1 MQKLP
6 NANDPLAVFFVC
18 KHRYMKSEDDP
29 EARIRE
35 LEQPL
40 TDAARASETAANQ
53 SPGKWAPPSGPPA
66 PPSSVTPAAPPSG
79 PPVPPLSAPPFSP
92 LPPLPY
98 NDSFS
103 GPPRRS
109 QGRILW
115 IAIAVFVMGMIA
127 LPIGIFLFSAHQVSR
142 SGLPSMFPI
151 PSFPSV
157 NSNPSGTMPHTPG
170 AAPSTSATTAPAG
183 DNITVSGISEMRTIA
198 CNGGSVSVS
207 GITNNV
213 VITGHCARVIVSGIQ
228 NQITVDAAETIQASG
243 SENQITYHTGSPTIG
258 NSGIGNL
265 VHKG

>member
-1 MQKLP
+1 
-6 NANDPLAVFFVC
+6 
-18 KHRYMKSEDDP
+18 MKSEDDP

-40 TDAARASETAANQ
+40 SDAARASEAAANQ
-53 SPGKWAPPSGPPA
+53 SPGKWAPPSGPPPTRPYV
-66 PPSSVTPAAPPSG
+66 PPSVPPSG
-79 PPVPPLSAPPFSP
+79 PPVPSLSAPPFSP

-98 NDSFS
+98 SDSFS

-109 QGRILW
+109 QGRGIW

-157 NSNPSGTMPHTPG
+157 NPNPSGTMPHTPG
-170 AAPSTSATTAPAG
+170 VAPSTSSAATG
-183 DNITVSGISEMRTIA
+183 DNVTVSGISEVRTIA

-213 VITGHCARVIVSGIQ
+213 VITGHCARVTVSGIQ
-228 NQITVDAAETIQASG
+228 NHIIVDAADAIQASG

>member
-1 MQKLP
+1 
-6 NANDPLAVFFVC
+6 
-18 KHRYMKSEDDP
+18 MKSEDDP

-66 PPSSVTPAAPPSG
+66 PPPSG
-79 PPVPPLSAPPFSP
+79 PPAPPLSAPPFSP

-115 IAIAVFVMGMIA
+115 IAIAVFVVGMIA

-142 SGLPSMFPI
+142 SGLRTMFPI

-157 NSNPSGTMPHTPG
+157 NPTPSGTMPHTPG

-183 DNITVSGISEMRTIA
+183 ENITVSGISEMRTIA
-198 CNGGSVSVS
+198 CNGGNVSVS

-213 VITGHCARVIVSGIQ
+213 VITGHCASVLVSGIQ
-228 NQITVDAAETIQASG
+228 NQITVDAVDAIQASG
-243 SENQITYHTGSPTIG
+243 SGNQVTYHAGSPKIG
-258 NSGIGNL
+258 NSGINN
-265 VHKG
+265 VVNKG

>member
-1 MQKLP
+1 
-6 NANDPLAVFFVC
+6 
-18 KHRYMKSEDDP
+18 MKSEDDP

-66 PPSSVTPAAPPSG
+66 PPSG
-79 PPVPPLSAPPFSP
+79 PPVPPLSAPPFSG

-98 NDSFS
+98 SDSFS
-103 GPPRRS
+103 TPPRRS

-115 IAIAVFVMGMIA
+115 IAIAVFIMGMIA

-142 SGLPSMFPI
+142 SVLPSMFPT
-151 PSFPSV
+151 PSFPSI
-157 NSNPSGTMPHTPG
+157 NPIPSGAMPHTPG

-183 DNITVSGISEMRTIA
+183 ENITVSGISEMRTIA
-198 CNGGSVSVS
+198 CNGGNVSVS

-213 VITGHCARVIVSGIQ
+213 VITGHCVSVIVSGIQ
-228 NQITVDAAETIQASG
+228 NQITVDAADTIQASG
-243 SENQITYHTGSPTIG
+243 SENQITYHAGSPKIG
-258 NSGIGNL
+258 NSGIGN
-265 VHKG
+265 VVNKG